1 LGFRRLGAYAM
12 VASVSLWAHAAMA
25 QSAME
30 RETARQLM
38 HEGYALQTKGQHAAA
53 LEDFR
58 RAHAIM
64 NVPTTGIE
72 VGRELAALGKVVEA
86 RDVLWRVARMR
97 DTPEDPAVYRTAKEE
112 ARKLTES
119 LAQRLASLRIVP
131 KGTGYRISVDGTEL
145 SAAAIGVATKVDPGE
160 HVIVAQRDGRSAE
173 VRVSVGEGE
182 VRDVPVGI
190 DGASPTLAA
199 PPVLAAR
206 PAEPKTEGAHSTGP
220 SAWFWASVVGAGTA
234 LVVGGVTGGMALARK
249 SDASQHCTGNQ
260 CLPAAQDALDSS
272 RTFAGVS
279 TVAFITGGVL
289 VIVSG
294 VLFLV
299 ESKGRS
305 AQTFVAKD
313 HAGILGTF

>member
-1 LGFRRLGAYAM
+1 MALLYAPGAQ
-12 VASVSLWAHAAMA
+12 A

-38 HEGYALQTKGQHAAA
+38 HEGYALKNNGQHAAA

-97 DTPEDPAVYRTAKEE
+97 DAPDDPPVYRTAKEE
-112 ARKLTES
+112 ARKLTEA

-131 KGTGYRISVDGTEL
+131 KGAGYRISIDGTEL
-145 SAAAIGVATKVDPGE
+145 SEAAIGVSTKVDPGE
-160 HVIVAQRDGRSAE
+160 HVIVAQRDGRRAE

-182 VRDVPVGI
+182 VRDVPVEI
-190 DGASPTLAA
+190 EGAPAA
-199 PPVLAAR
+199 PPAPVAR
-206 PAEPKTEGAHSTGP
+206 SPEPKAKPPASTGP
-220 SAWFWASVVGAGTA
+220 SAWFWAGIVGAGA
-234 LVVGGVTGGMALARK
+234 AVVLGGVTGGLAVARK
-249 SDASQHCTGNQ
+249 SDASQHCQGDR

-272 RTFAGVS
+272 RTFAGIS
-279 TVAFITGGVL
+279 TGAFITGGVL
-289 VIVSG
+289 ALASG
-294 VLFLV
+294 VLFLI
-299 ESKGRS
+299 ETSGKSGKN
-305 AQTFVAKD
+305 AKAHAFVAKD
-313 HAGILGTF
+313 HAGLVGTF

>member
-1 LGFRRLGAYAM
+1 MAFRWM
-12 VASVSLWAHAAMA
+12 AACAIAGGVLVCTPDAQA

-38 HEGYALQTKGQHAAA
+38 HEGYALQAKGQHAAA

-86 RDVLWRVARMR
+86 RDVLWRVARMK
-97 DTPEDPAVYRTAKEE
+97 DAPEDPAVYRTAKEE

-131 KGTGYRISVDGTEL
+131 KGSGYRISVDGTEL
-145 SAAAIGVATKVDPGE
+145 SEAVIGVSTKVDPGE
-160 HVIVAQRDGRSAE
+160 HVIIVQRDGRRAE

-182 VRDVPVGI
+182 VRDVPVEI
-190 DGASPTLAA
+190 EGAPAA
-199 PPVLAAR
+199 PPS
-206 PAEPKTEGAHSTGP
+206 PAPATPVPDVKESRSTGP
-220 SAWFWASVVGAGTA
+220 SAWFWAGVVGTGAA
-234 LVVGGVTGGMALARK
+234 VVVGGVTGGLALARK
-249 SDASQHCTGNQ
+249 SDASQHCQGDR

-272 RTFAGVS
+272 RTFASIS
-279 TVAFITGGVL
+279 TAAFITGGVL
-289 VIVSG
+289 ALATG
-294 VLFLV
+294 VLFFI
-299 ESKGRS
+299 EKGDKKTS
-305 AQTFVAKD
+305 AQPFVAKD
-313 HAGILGTF
+313 HAGIVGTF